1 MSDYHDVSENDDTR
15 GGVRR
20 ISGYDWDIDT
30 ENPEFNFDDERPL
43 FEFDPRAKYLDLQV
57 GKEDDDVMT
66 YQVLGKLADMTLK
79 LLACWEKRAAAYHL
93 KKPDPTEQNRIELWG
108 FKAFWQSRVS
118 NLYQLKME
126 ERNDLRSYSVWK
138 LEKIFGG
145 KDEVK
150 ESKQVSKNISYFVKR
165 IILSIVGNS
174 LPCPLPY
181 PVISN
186 ILSYLLA
193 VKGAVNIGPVTTDDS
208 RMGDKYD
215 MVELYFA
222 MVDVYERV
230 KRIMFVG
237 APNTIFY
244 SILWKNERLAEK
256 FEALVVRVTST
267 ELQISFEGLD

>member
-43 FEFDPRAKYLDLQV
+43 FEFDPRAEYLDLQV

-181 PVISN
+181 PVIGN

-193 VKGAVNIGPVTTDDS
+193 VKGLVCLGP
-208 RMGDKYD
+208 
-215 MVELYFA
+215 ELGSAPYNQVLLSFFPA
-222 MVDVYERV
+222 LTHTFHLVQSLGRSDEVDFFLS
-230 KRIMFVG
+230 KICLCPK
-237 APNTIFY
+237 AH
-244 SILWKNERLAEK
+244 RLCT
-256 FEALVVRVTST
+256 ALR
-267 ELQISFEGLD
+267 Q

>member
-1 MSDYHDVSENDDTR
+1 M
-15 GGVRR
+15 
-20 ISGYDWDIDT
+20 
-30 ENPEFNFDDERPL
+30 
-43 FEFDPRAKYLDLQV
+43 FEFDPRAEYLDLQV

-66 YQVLGKLADMTLK
+66 YQVLGNLADMTLK
-79 LLACWEKRAAAYHL
+79 LLASWEKRAAAYHL
-93 KKPDPTEQNRIELWG
+93 KKPDPTPLGVEVGKDYWLS
-108 FKAFWQSRVS
+108 SRGL
-118 NLYQLKME
+118 NLYQLTME

-138 LEKIFGG
+138 LEKIIGG

-150 ESKQVSKNISYFVKR
+150 ELKQVSKNISYFVKR